1 MKEALDAK
9 AALQLVAR
17 EAGDRL
23 VLHPLGRAWTT
34 TTGADPA
41 SEVRWTAEWLRLR
54 DSYDTDDLTRLAHAI
69 RDAKIWTHLRG
80 PVSVE
85 YLALHMEGELREQRR
100 QPEGRDEGVCVKTE
114 PVLIFTTDRL
124 DHAIAEAFEALPPS
138 VSGAEIAAR
147 SAEIAAAV
155 VKNLREGEA
164 GRSAS

>member
-17 EAGDRL
+17 EAGGRL
-23 VLHPLGRAWTT
+23 VLHPPGRAWCT
-34 TTGADPA
+34 TTGTDPA
-41 SEVRWTAEWLRLR
+41 SEVRWIAEWLRLR

-80 PVSVE
+80 PVTVE
-85 YLALHMEGELREQRR
+85 YLALRMEGELRTLRR
-100 QPEGRDEGVCVKTE
+100 RPGSGVCADDA
-114 PVLIFTTDRL
+114 VLIFTADRMER
-124 DHAIAEAFEALPPS
+124 AIAEAFEALPPS

-155 VKNLREGEA
+155 IKNLRDAEA